1 MSSLFMSHFSDDI
14 ASILSRDGTSY
25 TGTNRNRRQCLPKF
39 FFNDHGA
46 DQLSTLPYIK
56 PSHSHRGVA
65 SDMGEIYVTQARLSL
80 FITGS
85 LHAAAPLLHLQSC
98 FYTRG
103 AARQGM
109 LHDCY
114 AMWCWIRGQPEYC
127 LARGPIV
134 VVPVCFV
141 LNVGPSV
148 GPNHPVEQPLTEAL
162 FSMIQPQHVST
173 SRQTRDTIRAT
184 LPYSLM

>member
-1 MSSLFMSHFSDDI
+1 VIPCASSAPIFPLRLFQVQHNAASSMSSLFMSHFSHDI
-14 ASILSRDGTSY
+14 ACILSRDGTSY

-46 DQLSTLPYIK
+46 DQLSTLPYIN

-109 LHDCY
+109 LHDCC
-114 AMWCWIRGQPEYC
+114 AMLRRGGVGFEVYQC
-127 LARGPIV
+127 IV
-134 VVPVCFV
+134 SPVAPFSSSRC
-141 LNVGPSV
+141 
-148 GPNHPVEQPLTEAL
+148 AL
-162 FSMIQPQHVST
+162 S
-173 SRQTRDTIRAT
+173 
-184 LPYSLM
+184 